1 MLSINMDDVIK
12 VLDSIKYHLAA
23 LAAVIVLGIAI
34 MVAVRKLPKAKKFL
48 FRGQTGMAMILAAT
62 LIVNLI
68 CTGPMFTMISLAT
81 GGGKISEE
89 TSAEASALVEKI
101 AEEGIVLLQNDN
113 ATLPLDSGS
122 KLNVFGWGSAN
133 PVYGGTGSGSLN
145 DAYPTVS
152 LLEGLANAGISTNEE
167 LSKFYTDYQT
177 GRPSVGMRT
186 QDWTLPEPN
195 VSLYTD
201 EMMAN
206 AKAFSDTAMVV
217 IARGGGEGADLPTDM
232 MSVVNGTWN
241 SEQSIGGESAYYDGT
256 YDDSLNQG
264 NDWDAGD
271 HFLQL
276 NNREE
281 ELLDLVCANFD
292 NVIVVYNGANAFEL
306 GFVED
311 YDQIKSVIW
320 CAGTGQGGFNALGNI
335 LNGSVNP
342 SGRMIDTYV
351 YDLTATPTWNNFGSF
366 GYDNTQE
373 FLAGGSFNKNA
384 TPSFVNYVENIY
396 VGYKFYETAA
406 AEGLIDYDATVQYP
420 FGYGLSY
427 TSFTQEMGPISVSV
441 GAITFDVTVTNTG
454 SVAGKDVVEVYFNPP
469 YTNGGIE
476 KASANLVA
484 FDKTDIIEPGAS
496 ETVTISFQVEDM
508 ASFDAYGEGAYVL
521 EAGDY
526 VISINADSHTIL
538 DSETYT
544 VPSTISYKDGRDS
557 DQTPATRLFDF
568 AEGDVTYLSRADGFA
583 NYAQATAAPVN
594 FSMSAEAKAN
604 FTNVNNYD
612 PTAYNDP
619 NDVMPTTGA
628 KNGLKLVDLRGVA
641 YDDAQWDQL
650 LDQLTIEEMDTLIAY
665 GGYQTAPVPSIGK
678 VQTYDCDGPASINNN
693 FTGQGS
699 VGFPAGV
706 MIAATWSPDLASEF
720 GRSIGK
726 MANEMDTSGWYA
738 PAMNIHRSA
747 FAGRNFEYYS
757 EDGLLSGKIAARAI
771 QGAEE
776 YGVYAYMKHYAL
788 NDQEGN
794 RNSMLCTWSTEQAI
808 REIYLKPFELSVKEG
823 GCDAVMS
830 SFNYIG
836 TEWTGG
842 NKELCTT
849 VLRDEWGF
857 VGMVLTDY
865 FGVYG
870 YMDSDHAIRGGTDFC
885 LVNYD
890 TDTNHVTDTTSAT
903 GVQAMR
909 QACKNILYTVVNSRA
924 YTEENLNPGMQ
935 GWQKLLIGVD
945 VVIVLAV
952 VAGSIAIVKKSKKI
966 AD

>member
-427 TSFTQEMGPISVSV
+427 TSFTQEMGPISVSG

-544 VPSTISYKDGRDS
+544 VPSIISYKDGRDS

-794 RNSMLCTWSTEQAI
+794 CNSMLCTWSTEQAI

>member
-427 TSFTQEMGPISVSV
+427 TSFTQEMGPISVSG

>member
-384 TPSFVNYVENIY
+384 TPSFVNYVENI
-396 VGYKFYETAA
+396 
-406 AEGLIDYDATVQYP
+406 
-420 FGYGLSY
+420 
-427 TSFTQEMGPISVSV
+427 
-441 GAITFDVTVTNTG
+441 
-454 SVAGKDVVEVYFNPP
+454 
-469 YTNGGIE
+469 
-476 KASANLVA
+476 
-484 FDKTDIIEPGAS
+484 
-496 ETVTISFQVEDM
+496 
-508 ASFDAYGEGAYVL
+508 
-521 EAGDY
+521 
-526 VISINADSHTIL
+526 
-538 DSETYT
+538 
-544 VPSTISYKDGRDS
+544 
-557 DQTPATRLFDF
+557 
-568 AEGDVTYLSRADGFA
+568 
-583 NYAQATAAPVN
+583 
-594 FSMSAEAKAN
+594 
-604 FTNVNNYD
+604 
-612 PTAYNDP
+612 
-619 NDVMPTTGA
+619 
-628 KNGLKLVDLRGVA
+628 
-641 YDDAQWDQL
+641 
-650 LDQLTIEEMDTLIAY
+650 
-665 GGYQTAPVPSIGK
+665 
-678 VQTYDCDGPASINNN
+678 
-693 FTGQGS
+693 
-699 VGFPAGV
+699 
-706 MIAATWSPDLASEF
+706 
-720 GRSIGK
+720 
-726 MANEMDTSGWYA
+726 
-738 PAMNIHRSA
+738 
-747 FAGRNFEYYS
+747 
-757 EDGLLSGKIAARAI
+757 
-771 QGAEE
+771 
-776 YGVYAYMKHYAL
+776 
-788 NDQEGN
+788 
-794 RNSMLCTWSTEQAI
+794 
-808 REIYLKPFELSVKEG
+808 
-823 GCDAVMS
+823 
-830 SFNYIG
+830 
-836 TEWTGG
+836 
-842 NKELCTT
+842 
-849 VLRDEWGF
+849 
-857 VGMVLTDY
+857 
-865 FGVYG
+865 
-870 YMDSDHAIRGGTDFC
+870 
-885 LVNYD
+885 
-890 TDTNHVTDTTSAT
+890 
-903 GVQAMR
+903 
-909 QACKNILYTVVNSRA
+909 
-924 YTEENLNPGMQ
+924 
-935 GWQKLLIGVD
+935 
-945 VVIVLAV
+945 
-952 VAGSIAIVKKSKKI
+952 
-966 AD
+966 

>member
-406 AEGLIDYDATVQYP
+406 AEGLIDYDATVEYP

-427 TSFTQEMGPISVSV
+427 TSFTQEMGPISVSG